1 MPPSETVRVVVRCRP
16 LNSKERQNG
25 NQKVVEMDTTRGT
38 VVLQPANSQ
47 PSEVPKTFT
56 FDQVYD
62 DTTKQENL
70 YAQTASR
77 IVDSVLEGFNGTIF
91 AYGQTGCGKT
101 WTMMG
106 PPSPLELRGVIPS
119 SFDHIFEN
127 IKTTTDCE
135 FLVLTQRE

>member
-1 MPPSETVRVVVRCRP
+1 MSEEENKATKK
-16 LNSKERQNG
+16 S
-25 NQKVVEMDTTRGT
+25 
-38 VVLQPANSQ
+38 
-47 PSEVPKTFT
+47 FT
-56 FDQVYD
+56 FDAAYD
-62 DTTKQENL
+62 EQYTKTIL
-70 YAQTASR
+70 RGKLLPISR
-77 IVDSVLEGFNGTIF
+77 VVMEGFNGTIF

-135 FLVLTQRE
+135 FRTSSCVEVFLPGDL

>member
-1 MPPSETVRVVVRCRP
+1 M
-16 LNSKERQNG
+16 
-25 NQKVVEMDTTRGT
+25 
-38 VVLQPANSQ
+38 
-47 PSEVPKTFT
+47 
-56 FDQVYD
+56 
-62 DTTKQENL
+62 
-70 YAQTASR
+70 
-77 IVDSVLEGFNGTIF
+77 EGFNGTIF

-106 PPSPLELRGVIPS
+106 PPQPLELRGVIPS